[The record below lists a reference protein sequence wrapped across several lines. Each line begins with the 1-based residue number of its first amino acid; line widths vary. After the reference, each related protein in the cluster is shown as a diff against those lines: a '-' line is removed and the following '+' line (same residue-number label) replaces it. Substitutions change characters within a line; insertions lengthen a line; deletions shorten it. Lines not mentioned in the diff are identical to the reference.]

1 VRSDLLATSA
11 QCVLTMQE
19 GRARQATHV
28 AVPNGGGGQRL
39 AISQMWHHP
48 GYLPGGG
55 PSADVGIVQ
64 TAGSLSREV
73 PLATMAEL
81 AELEA
86 GDPVFLFGFSGDLS
100 NVSSPVAGVATGQVR
115 GITAF
120 DGSQA
125 PLPTAQVILHDIQGS
140 PGTRGSP
147 LFDASGRVVAID
159 EGGHAVRIDLL
170 ASLLAGMGR

>member
-1 VRSDLLATSA
+1 
-11 QCVLTMQE
+11 
-19 GRARQATHV
+19 
-28 AVPNGGGGQRL
+28 
-39 AISQMWHHP
+39 MWHHP